1 MENKLIK
8 TEVLVIGGGPAGM
21 MAAITAANGGRRVI
35 LSEKNDRLGRK
46 LLITG
51 KGRCNV
57 TNNCSADE
65 LVRKTPVGGRFLYS
79 AFSTFSSEDTIAFFE
94 NAGIKLKT
102 ERGQRVFPESDKAS
116 SIAEGLEKELK
127 KSGAKVLNAK
137 VFSVEKKGNFIT
149 KTDVGLI
156 ESESVIIATGG
167 LSYPKTGS
175 TGDGYRFA
183 RDFGHSVIDP
193 TPALIP
199 IITEEKDAPEM
210 QGLSLKNVTLKLF
223 KEGKKKPIYEELG
236 ELLFTHFGLSGPLVL
251 TASCHIKGELSDY
264 SLLIDFKP
272 ALSKE
277 KLNDRIL
284 RDFSEN
290 INKSISNCL
299 GLLLP
304 QKAIPVIIKRSGI
317 NPDKKVNSITAAE
330 REALI
335 ENIKGLSFNIA
346 GFRPIDEAIITSG
359 GVNLTEINPK
369 NMESKLTEGLYFA
382 GEIMDVNAYTGGFN
396 LQIAFS
402 TGYVAGMNA

>member
-1 MENKLIK
+1 MENKTIK

-21 MAAITAANGGRRVI
+21 MAAIAAASRGRRVI
-35 LSEKNDRLGRK
+35 LAEKNERLGRK

-57 TNNCSADE
+57 TNNCSTDE

-79 AFSTFSSEDTIAFFE
+79 AFSTFSADDTIAFFE
-94 NAGIKLKT
+94 EAGIPLKT

-116 SIAEGLEKELK
+116 DIERGLEEELR
-127 KSGAKVLNAK
+127 KSGASVLRAK
-137 VFSVEKKGNFIT
+137 AISVSKKENFIT
-149 KTDVGLI
+149 KTDIGII
-156 ESESVIIATGG
+156 ESQSVIVATGG

-183 RDFGHSVIDP
+183 KDFSHSVIEP

-199 IITEEKDAPEM
+199 IITEGEDAPDM
-210 QGLSLKNVTLKLF
+210 QGLSLKNVTLKLY

-251 TASCHIKGELSDY
+251 TASCHMKGDINDY
-264 SLLIDFKP
+264 SLYIDFKP

-277 KLNDRIL
+277 KLNERIL

-290 INKSISNCL
+290 INKTISNCL

-304 QKAIPVIIKRSGI
+304 QKSISVIIKRSKI
-317 NPDKKVNSITAAE
+317 EPDKKVNSITAAE

-335 ENIKGLSFNIA
+335 ENIKGLYFKPL

-359 GVNLTEINPK
+359 GINLTEINPK
-369 NMESKLTEGLYFA
+369 TMESKLTEGLYFA